1 MPFGSGEGDPYT
13 RQRIPFLFKGIT
25 DAKPVNLLELGEYNY
40 VKNVR
45 SYQEGRLQTRPGSIS
60 LSGGLTSPHS
70 IFRLNDIPAND
81 YTYIVG
87 DATVLRFGKSG
98 ALASIDT
105 AYSGSPLTAIQARP
119 ERSPSPLLYVA
130 DSNKMR
136 KVNVTGQVFQWG
148 IFPPLTAPSVTL
160 SPAQATSITDCG
172 STNPEVVAENGNTW
186 ARQQNVTIALT
197 QVNRTNTTISAI
209 IYDSGTTGYCNI
221 VPVAMGT

>member
-1 MPFGSGEGDPYT
+1 MPFGSGSGDQYN
-13 RQRIPFLFKGIT
+13 RQRIPFLFKGINV
-25 DAKPVNLLELGEYNY
+25 AKPVNFLELGEYNF
-40 VKNVR
+40 VQNVR
-45 SYQEGRLQTRPGSIS
+45 SYHEGRLQPRPGSFSIS
-60 LSGGLTSPHS
+60 TGLPSPHS

-105 AYSGSPLTAIQARP
+105 GYSGSPLTAIQARP

-136 KVNVTGQVFQWG
+136 KVNVAGSVFQWG

-160 SPAQATSITDCG
+160 SPAQATSISDCT
-172 STNPEVVAENGNTW
+172 STNPEVVAE
-186 ARQQNVTIALT
+186 
-197 QVNRTNTTISAI
+197 
-209 IYDSGTTGYCNI
+209 
-221 VPVAMGT
+221 